1 MPRAG
6 SGSGVGVEFIYFG
19 AKFSR
24 LATEGNFSSYTCL
37 TSQGGVEWEEIQAA
51 LDGGAL
57 VYVRQPTAE
66 EAETMEQLLTYF
78 RNTGSPAENLEALYR
93 TYH

>member
-1 MPRAG
+1 M
-6 SGSGVGVEFIYFG
+6 EFIYFG
-19 AKFSR
+19 QKFSSA
-24 LATEGNFSSYTCL
+24 ATAGNFSSFTCV
-37 TSQGGVEWEEIQAA
+37 TSQSGVEWDDIQAV
-51 LDGGAL
+51 LDGGRS

-78 RNTGSPAENLEALYR
+78 RNTGKPATTLEAIYR